1 MIKKIFVW
9 QSPPLK
15 GEVTVSTCKNAVLPI
30 MAASIL
36 TDSEV
41 VIEDIP
47 SLSDVFSL
55 SQIMQSLGS
64 KIRLNGASFTI
75 DNSGIMN
82 CEALQTSAKALR
94 ASFLIMGPLLARFGS
109 ARLPL
114 PGGCQIG
121 QRPVDIHLKGLSAL
135 GANFVTLNGTVDAR
149 ARKLKGAKICLD
161 FPSVGATENILMAA
175 CLAQG
180 ETQILNAAQEP
191 EIVDLANFL
200 CAMGAKVEGAG
211 TSLVTVEGQKK
222 LHGADYTPIRDRIEA
237 GTMILACLAAGGD
250 ILVKGADAGHLQP
263 LLAKLKE
270 AGASIREDAQGIRVS
285 SAGKLKG
292 TEVFS
297 SPYPGFPT
305 DLQPQFSALAC
316 MMEGTTHITET
327 VFENRLM
334 HMHELIKLGADI
346 RIEGRTALITG
357 GKKLYGTKVLA
368 TDLRAGAALI
378 IAGLA
383 AEGVTEIC
391 EAQHIERGYEALDM
405 KLSAMGARIRCI

>member
-9 QSPPLK
+9 QSPPLQ
-15 GEVTVSTCKNAVLPI
+15 GEVAVSTCKNAVLPI
-30 MAASIL
+30 LAASML

-47 SLSDVFSL
+47 VLSDVFSL
-55 SQIMQSLGS
+55 SKIMQTLGS
-64 KIRLNGASFTI
+64 KIRLSGKSFII
-75 DNSGIMN
+75 DNSGITN

-109 ARLPL
+109 AKLPL

-121 QRPVDIHLKGLSAL
+121 QRPVDIHLKGLASL
-135 GANFVTLNGTVDAR
+135 GANFVVLNGTVDGR
-149 ARKLKGAKICLD
+149 ARRMKGAKICLD
-161 FPSVGATENILMAA
+161 FPSVGATENILCAA

-200 CAMGAKVEGAG
+200 TSMGAKIEGAG
-211 TSLVTVEGQKK
+211 TSLITIEGQKK
-222 LHGADYTPIRDRIEA
+222 LHGTVYKPMQDRIEA
-237 GTMILACLAAGGD
+237 GTMILACLATGGE
-250 ILVKGADAGHLQP
+250 ILVKGTNTAYLQP
-263 LLAKLKE
+263 LLSKLKE
-270 AGASIREDAQGIRVS
+270 TGAIIKEDAWGLRVG
-285 SAGKLKG
+285 SANRLKG

-316 MMEGTTHITET
+316 FMEGTTHITET
-327 VFENRLM
+327 IFDNRLM
-334 HMHELIKLGADI
+334 HMLELIKLGADI
-346 RIEGRTALITG
+346 QIEGRTALIIG
-357 GKKLYGTKVLA
+357 GKKLFGTKVIA

-391 EAQHIERGYEALDM
+391 EAQHIERGYEALDT